1 MIIYGKNAVKES
13 LQSDTTFNKLF
24 VQKGAHDK
32 IGQEIIDLAKS
43 KKIKIYFEQDTFLS
57 RKSGTPK
64 HQGFVAEIT
73 EFKYCTVEEILQ
85 TASEKGEPP
94 FILILDSILD
104 PHNLGAIIR
113 SAECCGVHG
122 IIIQKDRSCPVNQTI
137 YKTSAGAVGNMKI
150 AKVVNLSREI
160 EFLKKKG
167 VWVNALEYGGDD
179 IFTSDLTGSIA
190 IVVGSEGDGVRPLVK
205 SSCDRIL
212 SIPLRGQINSLNAS
226 VATGVAIYE
235 TLRQRLKK

>member
-1 MIIYGKNAVKES
+1 
-13 LQSDTTFNKLF
+13 
-24 VQKGAHDK
+24 
-32 IGQEIIDLAKS
+32 
-43 KKIKIYFEQDTFLS
+43 
-57 RKSGTPK
+57 
-64 HQGFVAEIT
+64 
-73 EFKYCTVEEILQ
+73 
-85 TASEKGEPP
+85 
-94 FILILDSILD
+94 
-104 PHNLGAIIR
+104 
-113 SAECCGVHG
+113 
-122 IIIQKDRSCPVNQTI
+122 
-137 YKTSAGAVGNMKI
+137 MKI